1 MNCDRYDS
9 DFTPQ
14 WCPGCGNF
22 AILDGVK
29 EALCDLYEPRQ
40 VILVAGIGQ
49 ASKLGFSVRTN
60 MFNGLHGRTL
70 PLAMGMHMANHQAK
84 ILVVAG
90 DGDLFAEGGNHFI
103 HAIRRNM
110 DITILAGDNRVYGL
124 TKGQGA
130 PTSALDFRLH
140 LHKGGEAPQP
150 VSPITLA
157 LTAGAT
163 FTARTYSGNKEE
175 LVALIRE
182 GMQHRGTALID
193 IMFPCVSFNNVN
205 TAAWYKKRVKPIGPD
220 HDPTDFAAAMKL
232 AGSSDEEI
240 PTGIYYRVEKPV
252 YADHLEVLAGDPLV
266 KRGADRKPE
275 AVKALLQRYR

>member
-103 HAIRRNM
+103 HAMRRNM

-150 VSPITLA
+150 AVLRKQLLHRVGEDAQLA
-157 LTAGAT
+157 A
-163 FTARTYSGNKEE
+163 
-175 LVALIRE
+175 
-182 GMQHRGTALID
+182 
-193 IMFPCVSFNNVN
+193 
-205 TAAWYKKRVKPIGPD
+205 
-220 HDPTDFAAAMKL
+220 HDLL
-232 AGSSDEEI
+232 AGRAVEVVDEAGPIRPVAAEGQRPDAAPLAVGQLSDEGVGHAQRLAQRRGEGAEERLE
-240 PTGIYYRVEKPV
+240 GI
-252 YADHLEVLAGDPLV
+252 ADFL
-266 KRGADRKPE
+266 
-275 AVKALLQRYR
+275 